1 MKKVFK
7 ILGIIILVLL
17 IIVLCVY
24 FFILQYP
31 EIKNNLKVGK
41 WYRVSDKEMKDS
53 EGNSYHALF
62 KKGKENKV
70 MVYFAGGGVS
80 INGDTAKYDT
90 YNTKLV
96 QPDMLAN
103 VTMNMGGLATV
114 SEKATFSDWT
124 MILFPYATGD
134 FHAGTGEY
142 KYIDKDGKEK
152 ILYHNGYTNFTEA
165 MDEILKKAGI
175 EDADTVLVT
184 GYSAGGWGASIL
196 ANDVFT
202 NYFPNAKSKTV
213 LVDSSIALYDKWYDV
228 AKNVWKVPEHI
239 QNRIRTNNL
248 TLDSLTAL
256 YEDYGDEVN
265 ILFDC
270 STRDGDLSKIQRYF
284 KDLVIDTNGEM
295 PVEEVDGDNFE
306 VILKDFVTKLKEQ
319 TNANVFIF
327 NGYDW
332 YGRDINLT
340 SHTIISTPIVWAKLN
355 DTNKSIA
362 EWLNDTINGTKRD
375 YGLDL
380 INKEYPRTEK

>member
-17 IIVLCVY
+17 VIVLCVY

-31 EIKNNLKVGK
+31 EIKNNPKVGK

-80 INGDTAKYDT
+80 INSDTAKYDT

-96 QPDMLAN
+96 QPDFLAN

-114 SEKATFSDWT
+114 SDQALFSDWT

-134 FHAGTGEY
+134 FHSGTGEY

-152 ILYHNGYTNFTEA
+152 ILYHNGYTNFKTA

-175 EDADTVLVT
+175 ENPDIVLVT

-362 EWLNDTINGTKRD
+362 EWLNDTINGTKKD

-380 INKEYPRTEK
+380 LN

>member
-1 MKKVFK
+1 MKKLFK
-7 ILGIIILVLL
+7 ILGILL
-17 IIVLCVY
+17 IILIIIALFIYV
-24 FFILQYP
+24 FFLSYP
-31 EIKNNLKVGK
+31 KLKSNPKINK
-41 WYRVSDKEMKDS
+41 WYKVETKEMISSTGGK
-53 EGNSYHALF
+53 YHALF
-62 KKGKENKV
+62 KKGKENRV

-80 INGDTAKYDT
+80 INRDTAKYDT

-96 QPDMLAN
+96 QPDLLAN

-114 SEKATFSDWT
+114 SDQALFSDWT

-134 FHAGTGEY
+134 FHSGTGEY

-152 ILYHNGYTNFTEA
+152 ILYHNGYTNFEAA

-175 EDADTVLVT
+175 ENSDTVLVT

-213 LVDSSIALYDKWYDV
+213 LVDSAVALYDKWYDV

-239 QNRIRTNNL
+239 QSRIRTNNL
-248 TLDSLTAL
+248 TLDNLTAL
-256 YEDYGDEVN
+256 YEDYGDDVN
-265 ILFDC
+265 ILFNC

-362 EWLNDTINGTKRD
+362 EWINDTINGTKKD

-380 INKEYPRTEK
+380 LN